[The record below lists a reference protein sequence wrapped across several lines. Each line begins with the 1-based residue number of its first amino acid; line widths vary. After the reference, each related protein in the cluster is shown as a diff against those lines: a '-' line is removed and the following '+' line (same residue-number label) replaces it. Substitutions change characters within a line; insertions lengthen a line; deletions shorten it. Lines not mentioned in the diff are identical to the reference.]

1 MNFITYLLVFV
12 LIMYNICNLFRYLD
26 RNNNIIWNLCDTA
39 SKIWQLRI
47 KAIHRT
53 KGTKSV
59 THVTVRSD
67 IMATLRYLSNMS
79 LLKNTKSFSVLKK
92 RR

>member
-1 MNFITYLLVFV
+1 MPTVFANMRGV
-12 LIMYNICNLFRYLD
+12 AHKGSGGMSIVFPDVCKTPSPGGPVPIPYVNV
-26 RNNNIIWNLCDTA
+26 A
-39 SKIWQLRI
+39 SDGDL
-47 KAIHRT
+47 A

-79 LLKNTKSFSVLKK
+79 LLKNTKSFPALKK